1 MNGSYDYDYD
11 LDAKKTYNYVRLAIV
26 GLVVALT
33 ASVVLEWA
41 LNARCIEGSISAY
54 YYTPAHSVFVGS
66 LVAIGVL
73 LIAIK
78 GTRTEDLF
86 LNLAGFMAPIVALVP
101 TKVPEAKHQCSDTPL
116 PFDEVRSMVNNNA
129 LAMLLAGLV
138 VYVAVWRISRRR
150 GDDSTPLLKDNRNK
164 LGLVVSAAVLALGT
178 YLYFGQE
185 QWFADHAHLASAG
198 LMFVFIGVVV
208 LINALAT
215 KHATYRT
222 AYWAVFAAMV
232 LSGVVIGLYVLFGPE
247 WRHAVL
253 VIEVLEIV
261 PFLVFWALQSAELWN
276 VGSRRVDVAEELPK
290 MLA

>member
-1 MNGSYDYDYD
+1 MNQYDYNI
-11 LDAKKTYNYVRLAIV
+11 DAKKTYNYVRLAIV
-26 GLVVALT
+26 GLVVALA
-33 ASVVLEWA
+33 ASVVLERL

-54 YYTPAHSVFVGS
+54 YYTPTHSIFVGA

-101 TKVPEAKHQCSDTPL
+101 TSLPPDEHRCSDTPVW
-116 PFDEVRSMVNNNA
+116 FDDVRPMVNNNA
-129 LAMLLAGLV
+129 LAMLLAGALV
-138 VYVAVWRISRRR
+138 YFAVWRISRRR
-150 GDDSTPLLKDNRNK
+150 NDGSTPLLKDRRNQV
-164 LGLVVSAAVLALGT
+164 GLLVSAAVLLLGT
-178 YLYFGQE
+178 YLYFGQKT
-185 QWFADHAHLASAG
+185 WFADHAHLVSAG

-208 LINALAT
+208 LINAMAT
-215 KHATYRT
+215 THQFYRW

-232 LSGVVIGLYVLFGPE
+232 VSGLVVGLVMLFGPE

-253 VIEVLEIV
+253 VIEILEIV
-261 PFLVFWALQSAELWN
+261 PFLVFWALQSVELWN
-276 VGSRRVDVAEELPK
+276 VGSRRVDVADELPK

>member
-1 MNGSYDYDYD
+1 MNDPYDYD

-41 LNARCIEGSISAY
+41 LNAHCIEGSISAY
-54 YYTPAHSVFVGS
+54 YYTPTHSVFVGA

-101 TKVPEAKHQCSDTPL
+101 TSVPPVENRCSDTPVL
-116 PFDEVRSMVNNNA
+116 FDDVRPMVNNNA
-129 LAMLLAGLV
+129 LAMLLAGALA
-138 VYVAVWRISRRR
+138 YTAVWLISRRR
-150 GDDSTPLLKDNRNK
+150 NDRSTPLLKDGRNK
-164 LGLVVSAAVLALGT
+164 IGLLVSAVVLALGT
-178 YLYFGQE
+178 YLYFGQKT
-185 QWFADHAHLASAG
+185 WFADHAHLASAG
-198 LMFVFIGVVV
+198 LMFLFIGVVV

-215 KHATYRT
+215 KQRFYRT
-222 AYWAVFAAMV
+222 AYWVVFAAMAASGAVV
-232 LSGVVIGLYVLFGPE
+232 LLVVLFGPE
-247 WRHAVL
+247 WRHVVL
-253 VIEVLEIV
+253 VIEVLEIA

-276 VGSRRVDVAEELPK
+276 VGSRRVDVAADLPK